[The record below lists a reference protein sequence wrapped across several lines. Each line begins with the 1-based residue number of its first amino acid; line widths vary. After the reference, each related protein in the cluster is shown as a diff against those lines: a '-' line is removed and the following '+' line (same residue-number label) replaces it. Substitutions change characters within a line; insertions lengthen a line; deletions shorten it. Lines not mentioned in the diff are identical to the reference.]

1 MFIKLIFKVLLFSIV
16 SFVSIAD
23 DIDQGR
29 QIYEKGVLPNGEL
42 LTGLG
47 ENDFKLVGKEA
58 ACANCHRP
66 SGMGGV
72 EGKTF
77 MPPISANF
85 LFYPEKHVFAV
96 TNPSH
101 PMGITVKDHS
111 YTDSTLANVISTGVN
126 SQGRR
131 VNMTMPRYPL
141 DDQSMK
147 SLVAY
152 LHQLSLTSSS
162 GVVPGELHFATVFTP
177 EVDDVTKQMVRAEIE
192 AFVIQHNSNMSTS
205 KAHRSIGFD
214 RLRINNYDWK
224 FHFWDLKGDANTW
237 NSQLASYYSQQ
248 PVFAFVSGVSYQS
261 AEPVHQFCEERK
273 TPCLLR
279 SELFPSEIES
289 RYNLF
294 YSKGVAL
301 DGRLLTSAIKSN
313 VIKKPTQMIQIFNP
327 DALGEKVS
335 SELGLKLHSLGV
347 IDERIVLTDENL
359 TVINKKFS
367 SLSPND
373 ILVCWCEN
381 TDLDKMAKINIP
393 KAARVYLSG
402 SLLFMKSGVKEL
414 KGPWVKAKVIYPYEL
429 PEKRLR
435 QMSMFYSWVAGN
447 QFKPINEVIQSDTYV
462 SMLVLQEAIAEMV
475 DNLYKDYLVE
485 RVENIFGMSWDYWGI
500 YSRPSL
506 GPVQRY
512 ANRSGYITKF
522 DGKNFVADSDRIVE
536 E

>member
-47 ENDFKLVGKEA
+47 ENDFKLVGQEA

-177 EVDDVTKQMVRAEIE
+177 EVDDVTKQPC
-192 AFVIQHNSNMSTS
+192 
-205 KAHRSIGFD
+205 
-214 RLRINNYDWK
+214 
-224 FHFWDLKGDANTW
+224 KG
-237 NSQLASYYSQQ
+237 Q
-248 PVFAFVSGVSYQS
+248 
-261 AEPVHQFCEERK
+261 
-273 TPCLLR
+273 
-279 SELFPSEIES
+279 
-289 RYNLF
+289 
-294 YSKGVAL
+294 
-301 DGRLLTSAIKSN
+301 
-313 VIKKPTQMIQIFNP
+313 
-327 DALGEKVS
+327 
-335 SELGLKLHSLGV
+335 
-347 IDERIVLTDENL
+347 
-359 TVINKKFS
+359 
-367 SLSPND
+367 
-373 ILVCWCEN
+373 
-381 TDLDKMAKINIP
+381 
-393 KAARVYLSG
+393 
-402 SLLFMKSGVKEL
+402 
-414 KGPWVKAKVIYPYEL
+414 
-429 PEKRLR
+429 
-435 QMSMFYSWVAGN
+435 
-447 QFKPINEVIQSDTYV
+447 
-462 SMLVLQEAIAEMV
+462 
-475 DNLYKDYLVE
+475 
-485 RVENIFGMSWDYWGI
+485 
-500 YSRPSL
+500 
-506 GPVQRY
+506 
-512 ANRSGYITKF
+512 
-522 DGKNFVADSDRIVE
+522 
-536 E
+536 